1 MKSRKMK
8 CFVAVGANLGDPLAT
23 INRAMRLIKRNRS
36 IRFLRISPLYKT
48 EAVGPVQPDFLNGVL
63 KIETTLAPL
72 DLLKKLFSVEKKL
85 GRVRR
90 EKWGPRIVD
99 LDLLTY
105 GAELCRTRKLI
116 LPHPRYHRR
125 RFVLVPLC
133 DIAPRARH
141 PRLQRTHKSLLD
153 KLTLKG
159 QRVSIAASWNG
170 KRFSPFKTKKIKN
183 SRSLR

>member
-1 MKSRKMK
+1 MK

-23 INRAMRLIKRNRS
+23 INRVVRLIKRNGT

-48 EAVGPVQPDFLNGVL
+48 EPIGPTQPDFLNGVL
-63 KIETTLAPL
+63 QIETTLTPL
-72 DLLKKLFSVEKKL
+72 DLLQELFSIENKL

-90 EKWGPRIVD
+90 QKWGPRIVD

-105 GAELCRTRKLI
+105 GAELSRTRKLI
-116 LPHPRYHRR
+116 LPHPRYHLR

-133 DIAPRARH
+133 DIAPRALH
-141 PRLQRTHKSLLD
+141 PQLRLTHRALLS
-153 KLTLKG
+153 KLTLQG
-159 QRVSIAASWNG
+159 QRVTIAASWNG

-183 SRSLR
+183 SRSSR